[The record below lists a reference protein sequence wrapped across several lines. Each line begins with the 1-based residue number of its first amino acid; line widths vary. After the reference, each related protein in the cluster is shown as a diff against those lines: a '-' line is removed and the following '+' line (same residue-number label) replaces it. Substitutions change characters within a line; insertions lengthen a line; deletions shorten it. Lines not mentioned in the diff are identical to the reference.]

1 MAKRDVLNC
10 YGSNQLSI
18 DELFSPTDWTARP
31 VAALICF
38 PVKWERRV
46 CVWEDAEPLTSE
58 VKETASL
65 SHKGTASVRPFKR
78 RSVFAPVWESIEY
91 TFLEFF

>member
-1 MAKRDVLNC
+1 MLNC

-31 VAALICF
+31 VTALICF
-38 PVKWERRV
+38 PVKWGRRV

-65 SHKGTASVRPFKR
+65 SHKVKR
-78 RSVFAPVWESIEY
+78 RSVLAPVWESIEY
-91 TFLEFF
+91 TFLQFFRLCNH